1 MNSYTLPIK
10 VAVLTFPFLA
20 MFITAPIL
28 IYYYR
33 KYGELGK
40 LRSLIL
46 YSFVFYLLCAY
57 DLAVT

>member
-33 KYGELGK
+33 KYGELGLK
-40 LRSLIL
+40 SVR
-46 YSFVFYLLCAY
+46 
-57 DLAVT
+57 